1 VRIVAQ
7 VGDDEFRRLIE
18 QVAGTLDAELV
29 LTLELPEENG
39 AAPLK
44 RPDVLLVQLRS
55 DTDVQRLRAQARR
68 AQAALLF
75 VCNSEADC
83 PNLALA
89 DADDWI
95 MLPTSAD
102 ELELRLAIAR
112 RRSVGMRSVRSSAD
126 AAELVRYEE
135 MLYDRLTGFPTLAV
149 MIERARELLERR
161 GELTVLYIHFV
172 WYEKI
177 EEIYGW
183 QKLDDVL
190 ETTAQAVRRFY
201 AREHSPGEN
210 IMMVSHIADDD
221 FILFTEVPAG
231 REAAEHRLREIS
243 SRLESFLRANVED
256 AHGDD
261 IAALCGIYVGAATV
275 FRNPKIRTERLIYRG
290 IREAAQAAR
299 GAEDWER
306 SRKVNDLK
314 STIRDGAVFIEYHP
328 IIVTATEEVY
338 GFEALARGIRRE
350 LRSPEVLF
358 EVAEEAKMVW
368 ELSRLL
374 RQRAVS
380 GIINELKD
388 GQFLFLNIDPH
399 DFDDPTFRNMQPE
412 DLGIPDPSRVVL
424 EITERTAIKDYP
436 RFQEYLKAFRE
447 RGFRFAVD
455 DAGSGYAGLGSI
467 ANLEPDYIKLDISL
481 IANIDTNFLKQN
493 LVETMMTFA
502 NNHGTLVI
510 AEGVER
516 REEFET
522 VRQLGV
528 HFTQGFLFHKPRYAG
543 LPAAAL
549 KSHVSHAANR
559 NERAAAA
566 AAAVDAAAADA
577 ATADAAT
584 ADAATRAPGAMA
596 TEAGAAADAPT
607 DAAGAPSGAPGA
619 RTPRDTDE
627 VR

>member
-1 VRIVAQ
+1 VRIVTHLTNDALRSMI
-7 VGDDEFRRLIE
+7 DD
-18 QVAGTLDAELV
+18 VAVEIGATVSASSDAFSGNGT
-29 LTLELPEENG
+29 
-39 AAPLK
+39 AP
-44 RPDVLLVQLRS
+44 RDVPDVMIVELAG
-55 DTDVQRLRAQARR
+55 DTDVHHLRSIARR
-68 AQAALLF
+68 AHAALLF
-75 VCNSEADC
+75 ACDADADC

-89 DADDWI
+89 DADDWLL
-95 MLPTSAD
+95 LPATPD
-102 ELELRLAIAR
+102 ELKLRLAIAQ
-112 RRSVGMRSVRSSAD
+112 RRSRGAMSVRSTAD

-135 MLYDRLTGFPTLAV
+135 LLYDKLTGFPTLPV
-149 MIERARELLERR
+149 MIDRARDLLERR

-201 AREHSPGEN
+201 ANEATTGEN
-210 IMMVSHIADDD
+210 IMMVSHVADDD
-221 FILFTEVPAG
+221 FILFTEVPTSPY
-231 REAAEHRLREIS
+231 AAEQRLRMIS
-243 SRLESFLRANVED
+243 ERLEGFLRSNIED

-261 IAALCGIYVGAATV
+261 IAALCGIYVGAATI

-299 GAEDWER
+299 GAEQWER
-306 SRKVNDLK
+306 TRKVSDLK

-328 IIVTATEEVY
+328 IIVTATEEIY
-338 GFEALARGIRRE
+338 GFEALARGVRRE

-358 EVAEEAKMVW
+358 EVAEEANMVW

-380 GIINELKD
+380 GIYDELKD

-399 DFDDPTFRNMQPE
+399 DFDDPTFRNLDPE
-412 DLGIPDPSRVVL
+412 DLGISDPSRVVL

-436 RFQEYLKAFRE
+436 RFQEYLKAFRA

-493 LVETMMTFA
+493 LVETMVTFA
-502 NNHGTLVI
+502 NSQGAQVI

-522 VRQLGV
+522 VKQIGV
-528 HFTQGFLFHKPRYAG
+528 HFTQGFLFHRPRYAG
-543 LPAAAL
+543 LPTAR
-549 KSHVSHAANR
+549 KTSHVSHAGTKLEPDSE
-559 NERAAAA
+559 ER
-566 AAAVDAAAADA
+566 
-577 ATADAAT
+577 
-584 ADAATRAPGAMA
+584 G
-596 TEAGAAADAPT
+596 GL
-607 DAAGAPSGAPGA
+607 
-619 RTPRDTDE
+619 
-627 VR
+627 

>member
-1 VRIVAQ
+1 MKIVAQ
-7 VGDDEFRRLIE
+7 VN
-18 QVAGTLDAELV
+18 DAELRTA
-29 LTLELPEENG
+29 LQSAAAELGATLVENG
-39 AAPLK
+39 DGGVSDAAP
-44 RPDVLLVQLRS
+44 S
-55 DTDVQRLRAQARR
+55 DIIVVELGAGTDVQQLRATARH
-68 AQAALLF
+68 AHAALLLA
-75 VCNSEADC
+75 CHSRRDC
-83 PNLALA
+83 PNVALA
-89 DADDWI
+89 DADDWLL
-95 MLPTSAD
+95 LPATP
-102 ELELRLAIAR
+102 EELRLRLSTAQHRAR
-112 RRSVGMRSVRSSAD
+112 GNTVARTDAD

-135 MLYDRLTGFPTLAV
+135 LLYDKLTGFPTLPV

-190 ETTAQAVRRFY
+190 ETTADAVRHFY
-201 AREHSPGEN
+201 SREHASGES

-221 FILFTEVPAG
+221 FILFTEVPSSPDT
-231 REAAEHRLREIS
+231 AEYRLRNIS
-243 SRLESFLRANVED
+243 EHLEGFLRTGVED
-256 AHGDD
+256 VHGED

-275 FRNPKIRTERLIYRG
+275 FRNPKIRTERLLYRG

-299 GAEDWER
+299 GAEEWER
-306 SRKVNDLK
+306 TRKVSDLK

-328 IIVTATEEVY
+328 IIITATEEVY
-338 GFEALARGIRRE
+338 GFEALARGVRRE

-358 EVAEEAKMVW
+358 EVAEEANMVW

-374 RQRAVS
+374 RRRAVS
-380 GIINELKD
+380 GIIDELKD
-388 GQFLFLNIDPH
+388 GQFLFLNVDPH
-399 DFDDPTFRNMQPE
+399 DFDDPTFRNLDPE
-412 DLGIPDPSRVVL
+412 ELGISDPSKVVL

-436 RFQEYLKAFRE
+436 RFQEYLKAFRD

-493 LVETMMTFA
+493 LVETMVRFA
-502 NNHGTLVI
+502 DGQGTQVI

-543 LPAAAL
+543 LPRPA
-549 KSHVSHAANR
+549 V
-559 NERAAAA
+559 
-566 AAAVDAAAADA
+566 AAVA
-577 ATADAAT
+577 
-584 ADAATRAPGAMA
+584 RAEKSPGA
-596 TEAGAAADAPT
+596 
-607 DAAGAPSGAPGA
+607 
-619 RTPRDTDE
+619 
-627 VR
+627 

>member
-1 VRIVAQ
+1 VIVAADVRDAALRNALAQ
-7 VGDDEFRRLIE
+7 AAESLGGSVTETGVE
-18 QVAGTLDAELV
+18 AG
-29 LTLELPEENG
+29 NG
-39 AAPLK
+39 AGPHRGA
-44 RPDVLLVQLRS
+44 DVLVVELRT
-55 DTDVQRLRAQARR
+55 DTDVQRLRALARR
-68 AQAALLF
+68 SGSALLF
-75 VCNSEADC
+75 ACANQPDC
-83 PNLALA
+83 PNAALA
-89 DADDWI
+89 DADDWV
-95 MLPTSAD
+95 LLTATPD
-102 ELELRLAIAR
+102 ELRLRLTIAQR
-112 RRSVGMRSVRSSAD
+112 RAQGTVAVRTTAD

-135 MLYDRLTGFPTLAV
+135 LLYDKLTGFPTLPV
-149 MIERARELLERR
+149 MIERARDLLERR

-190 ETTAQAVRRFY
+190 ETTAQALRRFY
-201 AREHSPGEN
+201 AEQRSSGEN

-221 FILFTEVPAG
+221 FILFTEIRSASA
-231 REAAEHRLREIS
+231 AAESRLRAVSEE
-243 SRLESFLRANVED
+243 LESFLRKAVEE
-256 AHGDD
+256 AHGED

-275 FRNPKIRTERLIYRG
+275 FRNPKIRTERLLYRG

-299 GAEDWER
+299 GAEEWER
-306 SRKVNDLK
+306 SRKVSDLK
-314 STIRDGAVFIEYHP
+314 ATIRDGAVFIEYHP

-338 GFEALARGIRRE
+338 GFEALARGVRRE

-358 EVAEEAKMVW
+358 EVAEEANMVW

-374 RQRAVS
+374 RRRAVE
-380 GIINELKD
+380 GIINDLKD

-399 DFDDPTFRNMQPE
+399 DFDDPTFRSLEPSE
-412 DLGIPDPSRVVL
+412 LGIHDPSRVVL

-467 ANLEPDYIKLDISL
+467 ANLAPDYIKLDISL

-493 LVETMMTFA
+493 LVETMVTFA

-522 VRQLGV
+522 VRQIGV

-543 LPAAAL
+543 LPAGTRKA
-549 KSHVSHAANR
+549 HVMHSSSS
-559 NERAAAA
+559 
-566 AAAVDAAAADA
+566 
-577 ATADAAT
+577 TGST
-584 ADAATRAPGAMA
+584 T
-596 TEAGAAADAPT
+596 T
-607 DAAGAPSGAPGA
+607 SGSGSGS
-619 RTPRDTDE
+619 
-627 VR
+627 

>member
-7 VGDDEFRRLIE
+7 IRDNALRNVINE
-18 QVAGTLDAELV
+18 VAAELGATV
-29 LTLELPEENG
+29 ADTPDALSSNG
-39 AAPLK
+39 TGPGDV
-44 RPDVLLVQLRS
+44 PDVMIVELGD
-55 DTDVQRLRAQARR
+55 DTDVHRLRSLARR
-68 AQAALLF
+68 AHAALLF
-75 VCNSEADC
+75 ACTENRDC

-89 DADDWI
+89 DADDWVL
-95 MLPTSAD
+95 MPASAE
-102 ELELRLAIAR
+102 ELKLRMAIAQK
-112 RRSVGMRSVRSSAD
+112 RSRGAMSVRTTSD

-135 MLYDRLTGFPTLAV
+135 LLYDKLTGFPTLPV
-149 MIERARELLERR
+149 MIEQARTLLERR

-190 ETTAQAVRRFY
+190 ETTAGALRGFY
-201 AREHSPGEN
+201 ADQTKRVEN
-210 IMMVSHIADDD
+210 LMMVSHVADDD
-221 FILFTEVPAG
+221 FILFTEVPASRG
-231 REAAEHRLREIS
+231 AAENKLRAIS
-243 SRLESFLRANVED
+243 EKLEAFLRDSVEEV
-256 AHGDD
+256 HGED
-261 IAALCGIYVGAATV
+261 IAALCGIYVGATTV

-299 GAEDWER
+299 GAEEWER
-306 SRKVNDLK
+306 SRKVTDLK

-328 IIVTATEEVY
+328 IIVTETEEVY
-338 GFEALARGIRRE
+338 GFEALARGVRRE

-358 EVAEEAKMVW
+358 EVAEEANMVW

-380 GIINELKD
+380 GSMDDLLE

-399 DFDDPTFRNMQPE
+399 DFDDPVFRNMDPE
-412 DLGIPDPSRVVL
+412 ALGISDPSRVVL

-467 ANLEPDYIKLDISL
+467 ANLAPDYIKLDISL

-493 LVETMMTFA
+493 LVETMVQFA

-522 VRQLGV
+522 VKQIGV
-528 HFTQGFLFHKPRYAG
+528 HYTQGFLFHRPRYAG
-543 LPAAAL
+543 LPSTTL
-549 KSHVSHAANR
+549 KSHVMHS
-559 NERAAAA
+559 
-566 AAAVDAAAADA
+566 
-577 ATADAAT
+577 
-584 ADAATRAPGAMA
+584 
-596 TEAGAAADAPT
+596 
-607 DAAGAPSGAPGA
+607 PSKRG
-619 RTPRDTDE
+619 DD
-627 VR
+627 